1 MADSSVVNA
10 ESHQARHNDE
20 AKQRRSENAAAAR
33 TKLEEINAQ
42 LNEPL
47 SKRAAAAHRR
57 ERKRLVALLARH
69 KYHHIE
75 DLPTEI
81 IGEIFGRVLPE
92 YPARSALVGLDSP
105 YALAE
110 VCHRW
115 REIVMDTPRFWAG
128 LTIALHNNRLLPFK
142 LDFVQK
148 ALERSKT
155 RPLSILLRSDHSIP
169 ILPNV
174 LRLLFKHCARWE
186 HLTLDLPGTLNH
198 AAFSYAAVEEL
209 PKFKTLTIAPT
220 ARYDVHYILPQFL
233 RLFVAAPQFRRLHF
247 QQGRVADTE
256 TFHLLPL
263 ELLTHITLEDVEL
276 SRLAAVLKETRALVH
291 CCARPQVR
299 TLRPVI
305 HAFAPITLP
314 SLKTLILQDLNI
326 DTQDGPNFLDALTL
340 PALKFLEIGELLLGA
355 DPFSTLTLLVQR
367 MAHNKL
373 DSLFV
378 GRTSHHFASQWQNR
392 SDEVVMGECNHA
404 LSRVRAIEV
413 GKARSIEGRG
423 LYFGTGFQMD
433 DPVND
438 ERTWRL

>member
-1 MADSSVVNA
+1 MADSSAVSD
-10 ESHQARHNDE
+10 EPHQSRHLLNDE
-20 AKQRRSENAAAAR
+20 AKQRRSEKAAAAR
-33 TKLEEINAQ
+33 TKLEEINNQ
-42 LNEPL
+42 LNDPL
-47 SKRAAAAHRR
+47 SKRAAAVHKR

-81 IGEIFGRVLPE
+81 LGEIFGHVLPE
-92 YPARSALVGLDSP
+92 YPARSAIVGLDSP

-142 LDFVQK
+142 LEFIQK

-155 RPLSILLRSDHSIP
+155 RPLSILLRSDHGIP

-174 LRLLFKHCARWE
+174 IRLLFKHCARWE
-186 HLTLDLPGTLNH
+186 HLTLDLPGTLNQ

-209 PKFKTLTIAPT
+209 PLLKTLTIMPA

-233 RLFVAAPQFRRLHF
+233 RLFVAAPHF
-247 QQGRVADTE
+247 QRLLQGHVADTE
-256 TFHLLPL
+256 TLHLLPL
-263 ELLTHITLEDVEL
+263 ELLTHLTLEDVEL

-299 TLRPVI
+299 TLRPVP
-305 HAFAPITLP
+305 HAFTPITLP

-326 DTQDGPNFLDALTL
+326 DTVDGPNFLDALTL
-340 PALKFLEIGELLLGA
+340 PALKSLELGELLLGA
-355 DPFSTLTLLVQR
+355 EPLRILTSLIQR

-373 DSLFV
+373 DSLFI
-378 GRTSHHFASQWQNR
+378 GRTSHHSASQWQNR
-392 SDEVVMGECNHA
+392 SDEVVMGECKRA
-404 LSRVRAIEV
+404 LSRVGSIEI
-413 GKARSIEGRG
+413 GKAKSIESRG
-423 LYFGTGFQMD
+423 LYFGAGFQMD